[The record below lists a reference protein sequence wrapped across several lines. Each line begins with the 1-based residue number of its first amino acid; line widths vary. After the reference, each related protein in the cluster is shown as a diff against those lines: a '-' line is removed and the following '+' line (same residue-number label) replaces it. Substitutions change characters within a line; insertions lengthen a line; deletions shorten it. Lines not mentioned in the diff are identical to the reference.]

1 MTEPARS
8 LREAEGQLK
17 IEQSKIVSPK
27 GDPFGIVYASLPN
40 PVEEMACL
48 IIAHGAGGPMYSP
61 FITYFHKGL
70 AEKGYLTVK
79 FNFPYME
86 ARRKIPDKREVL
98 EASYRQVIEAVRASK
113 YRPNRIFVGGKSMG
127 GRIASQVIASGVS
140 VEGLFFLGY
149 PLHRP
154 GQSETLRDEHLYRIE
169 KPMLFI
175 SGTTDQFAKRDLLAG
190 VVSKL
195 GDRAE
200 LHWIE
205 GGDHSFNTSRG
216 KDVLLK
222 TYDEAL
228 GTLDTWVRAHSA

>member
-1 MTEPARS
+1 M
-8 LREAEGQLK
+8 REAENRLET
-17 IEQSKIVSPK
+17 EQSKIASPR
-27 GDPFGIVYASLPN
+27 GGHFGIVYATNSN
-40 PVEEMACL
+40 PAKGQTCL

-98 EASYRQVIEAVRASK
+98 EASYRQVIEEVKASR
-113 YRPNRIFVGGKSMG
+113 YQPERIFVGGKSMG
-127 GRIASQVIASGVS
+127 GRIASQVVASGVN
-140 VEGLFFLGY
+140 VDGLFFLGY

-154 GQSETLRDEHLYRIE
+154 GQPEILRDEHLYRIE
-169 KPMLFI
+169 KPMLFL
-175 SGTTDQFAKRDLLAG
+175 SGTKDQFAKRELLDG

-200 LHWIE
+200 IHWIE
-205 GGDHSFNTSRG
+205 GGDHSFNTRQG
-216 KDVLLK
+216 KDALVK

-228 GTLDTWVRAHSA
+228 ETLDNWLRTNSA

>member
-1 MTEPARS
+1 
-8 LREAEGQLK
+8 
-17 IEQSKIVSPK
+17 
-27 GDPFGIVYASLPN
+27 
-40 PVEEMACL
+40 
-48 IIAHGAGGPMYSP
+48 
-61 FITYFHKGL
+61 
-70 AEKGYLTVK
+70 
-79 FNFPYME
+79 
-86 ARRKIPDKREVL
+86 
-98 EASYRQVIEAVRASK
+98 
-113 YRPNRIFVGGKSMG
+113 
-127 GRIASQVIASGVS
+127 VS

>member
-1 MTEPARS
+1 MAEPARS
-8 LREAEGQLK
+8 LREAEDQLK
-17 IEQSKIVSPK
+17 IEQSKTVSAR
-27 GDPFGIVYASLPN
+27 GDHFGIVYASLPN
-40 PVEEMACL
+40 SAEERACL

-61 FITYFHKGL
+61 FITYFHRGL

-98 EASYRQVIEAVRASK
+98 EASYRQVIEAVRDSK
-113 YRPNRIFVGGKSMG
+113 YHPKRIFVGGKSMG
-127 GRIASQVIASGVS
+127 GRIASQVIASGVN
-140 VEGLFFLGY
+140 VNGLFFLGY

-154 GQSETLRDEHLYRIE
+154 GQSETLRDEHLYQIE

-175 SGTTDQFAKRDLLAG
+175 SGTKDQFAKKDLLAG

-200 LHWIE
+200 IHWIE
-205 GGDHSFNTSRG
+205 GGDHSFNTQKG
-216 KDVLLK
+216 KDGLVL

-228 GTLDTWVRAHSA
+228 GTLDTWLKAHNV

>member
-1 MTEPARS
+1 MAEPARF
-8 LREAEGQLK
+8 LRKAEDQLK
-17 IEQSKIVSPK
+17 IEQSKTVSAK
-27 GDPFGIVYASLPN
+27 GDHFGIVYASLPN
-40 PVEEMACL
+40 SAEERVCL

-61 FITYFHKGL
+61 FITYFHRGL

-86 ARRKIPDKREVL
+86 AKRKIPDKREVL
-98 EASYRQVIEAVRASK
+98 EASYRQVIEAVRDSK
-113 YRPNRIFVGGKSMG
+113 YHPKRIFVGGKSMG
-127 GRIASQVIASGVS
+127 GRIASQVIASGVN
-140 VEGLFFLGY
+140 VNGLFFLGY

-154 GQSETLRDEHLYRIE
+154 GQSEILRDEHLYRIE

-175 SGTTDQFAKRDLLAG
+175 SGTKDQFAKKDLLAG

-200 LHWIE
+200 IHWIE
-205 GGDHSFNTSRG
+205 GGDHSFNTQKG
-216 KDVLLK
+216 KDGLVL

-228 GTLDTWVRAHSA
+228 GTLDTWVRVHNV

>member
-1 MTEPARS
+1 MRDTGNRLEM
-8 LREAEGQLK
+8 
-17 IEQSKIVSPK
+17 EQSKIVSPK
-27 GDPFGIVYASLPN
+27 GGHFGIVYASLPN
-40 PVEEMACL
+40 PGESKTCL

-61 FITYFHKGL
+61 FISYFHKGL

-86 ARRKIPDKREVL
+86 ARRKIPDKREIL
-98 EASYRQVIEAVRASK
+98 ETSYRKVIDEVRASK
-113 YRPNRIFVGGKSMG
+113 YHPERIFVGGKSMG
-127 GRIASQVIASGVS
+127 GRIASQVVASGVD

-154 GQSETLRDEHLYRIE
+154 GQPETLRDEHLYRIE
-169 KPMLFI
+169 KPMLFL
-175 SGTTDQFAKRDLLAG
+175 SGTKDQFAKRELLEG

-200 LHWIE
+200 IHWIE
-205 GGDHSFNTSRG
+205 GGDHSFNTRQG
-216 KDVLLK
+216 KDFLVK

-228 GTLDTWVRAHSA
+228 ETLDTWLRAKGA

>member
-1 MTEPARS
+1 MAEPARS
-8 LREAEGQLK
+8 LREAEDQLK
-17 IEQSKIVSPK
+17 IEQSKTVSAR
-27 GDPFGIVYASLPN
+27 GDHFGIVYASLPN
-40 PVEEMACL
+40 SAEEQVCL

-61 FITYFHKGL
+61 FITYFHRGL

-98 EASYRQVIEAVRASK
+98 EASYRQVIEAVRDSK
-113 YRPNRIFVGGKSMG
+113 YHPKRIFVGGKSMG
-127 GRIASQVIASGVS
+127 GRIASQVIASGVN
-140 VEGLFFLGY
+140 VNGLFFLGY

-154 GQSETLRDEHLYRIE
+154 GQSETLRDEHLYQIE

-175 SGTTDQFAKRDLLAG
+175 SGTKDQFAKKDLLAG

-200 LHWIE
+200 IHWIE
-205 GGDHSFNTSRG
+205 GGDHSFNTQKG
-216 KDVLLK
+216 KDGLVL

-228 GTLDTWVRAHSA
+228 GTLDTWLKAHNV

>member
-1 MTEPARS
+1 
-8 LREAEGQLK
+8 LRDAEDRLET
-17 IEQSKIVSPK
+17 EQSKIVSSK
-27 GDPFGIVYASLPN
+27 GGHFGIVYATTSTPA
-40 PVEEMACL
+40 VGQICL

-98 EASYRQVIEAVRASK
+98 EASYRQVVDEVKASR
-113 YRPNRIFVGGKSMG
+113 YRPKQIFVGGKSMG
-127 GRIASQVIASGVS
+127 GRIASQVVASGLD

-154 GQSETLRDEHLYRIE
+154 GQPEMLRDEHLYRIE
-169 KPMLFI
+169 RPMLFL
-175 SGTTDQFAKRDLLAG
+175 SGTKDQFAKRELLEG

-195 GDRAE
+195 GDKAE
-200 LHWIE
+200 IHWIE
-205 GGDHSFNTSRG
+205 GGDHSFNTHEG
-216 KDVLLK
+216 KDALVK
-222 TYDEAL
+222 TYEEAL
-228 GTLDTWVRAHSA
+228 ETLDTWLRTNSA

>member
-1 MTEPARS
+1 MAEPARS
-8 LREAEGQLK
+8 LREAEDQLK
-17 IEQSKIVSPK
+17 IEQSKTVSAK
-27 GDPFGIVYASLPN
+27 GDHFGIVYASLPN
-40 PVEEMACL
+40 SAEERVCL

-61 FITYFHKGL
+61 FITYFHRGL

-98 EASYRQVIEAVRASK
+98 EASYRQVIEAVRDSK
-113 YRPNRIFVGGKSMG
+113 YHPKRIFVGGKSMG
-127 GRIASQVIASGVS
+127 GRIASQVIASGVN
-140 VEGLFFLGY
+140 VNGLFFLGY

-154 GQSETLRDEHLYRIE
+154 SQSEILRDEHLYRIE

-175 SGTTDQFAKRDLLAG
+175 SGTKDQFAKKDLLAG

-200 LHWIE
+200 IHWIE
-205 GGDHSFNTSRG
+205 GGDHSFNTQKG
-216 KDVLLK
+216 KDGLVL

-228 GTLDTWVRAHSA
+228 GTLDTWVRAHNV

>member
-1 MTEPARS
+1 
-8 LREAEGQLK
+8 LREAEDLLK
-17 IEQSKIVSPK
+17 IEQSKIVSAK
-27 GDPFGIVYASLPN
+27 GDHFGIVYASLPN
-40 PVEEMACL
+40 SAEERTCL

-61 FITYFHKGL
+61 FVTYFHKGL

-98 EASYRQVIEAVRASK
+98 EASYRQVIEAVKASK
-113 YRPNRIFVGGKSMG
+113 FRPKRIFVGGKSMG
-127 GRIASQVIASGVS
+127 GRIASQVVASGMS

-175 SGTTDQFAKRDLLAG
+175 SGTKDQFAKKELLDG

-195 GDRAE
+195 GNRAE
-200 LHWIE
+200 IHWIE
-205 GGDHSFNTSRG
+205 SGDHSFNTRLG

-228 GTLDTWVRAHSA
+228 GTLDTWVRAHIA

>member
-1 MTEPARS
+1 M
-8 LREAEGQLK
+8 REVESRLK
-17 IEQSKIVSPK
+17 VEQSKIPSSK
-27 GDPFGIVYASLPN
+27 GGHFGIVYATLPD
-40 PVEEMACL
+40 PPEGQTCL

-61 FITYFHKGL
+61 FITFFHRGL

-86 ARRKIPDKREVL
+86 ARRKVPDKREIL
-98 EASYRQVIEAVRASK
+98 EANFRQVIDEVKASHYHPK
-113 YRPNRIFVGGKSMG
+113 RMFVGGKSMG
-127 GRIASQVIASGVS
+127 GRIASQVVAAGVD

-154 GQSETLRDEHLYRIE
+154 GRPEMLRDEHLYRIE
-169 KPMLFI
+169 KPMLFL
-175 SGTTDQFAKRDLLAG
+175 SGTKDQFAKKELLDG

-205 GGDHSFNTSRG
+205 GGDHSFNTRQG
-216 KDVLLK
+216 KDALVK
-222 TYDEAL
+222 TYDEAIE
-228 GTLDTWVRAHSA
+228 TLDIWLRTHSV